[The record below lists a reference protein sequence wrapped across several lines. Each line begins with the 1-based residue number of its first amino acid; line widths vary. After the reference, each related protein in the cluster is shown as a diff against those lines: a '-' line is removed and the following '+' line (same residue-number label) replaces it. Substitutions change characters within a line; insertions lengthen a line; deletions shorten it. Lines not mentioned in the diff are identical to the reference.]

1 MDPIVAVLQGLWLMI
16 PAYVANPA
24 AVLFGGGKPID
35 GGAIHRDGRRYL
47 GDGKTWRGL
56 AGGTVFG
63 MVIGFVQMGINM
75 AVDHPDFSFGSFP
88 FSILV
93 IFLLPFGALLGD
105 MLGSYI
111 KRRMGIE
118 RGQKALGLDQYDFLV
133 GVVLLVAI
141 FQTHWFLAHY
151 IYWEATLGLIAV
163 LVITPVL
170 HRVVNIIGY
179 RIGKKEV
186 PW

>member
-1 MDPIVAVLQGLWLMI
+1 MDPIVTVLQGLWLMI

-56 AGGTVFG
+56 AGGTLFG
-63 MVIGFVQMGINM
+63 MVIGLVQMGVNWGIC
-75 AVDHPDFSFGSFP
+75 HPDVSFGTFP
-88 FSILV
+88 FSFLV

-105 MLGSYI
+105 ILGSYI
-111 KRRMGIE
+111 KRRKGIE
-118 RGQKALGLDQYDFLV
+118 RGQKAPGLDQYDFLIGTILLV
-133 GVVLLVAI
+133 GV
-141 FQTHWFLAHY
+141 FQTYWFLAHY
-151 IYWEATLGLIAV
+151 IYGYAILGLIAV
-163 LVITPVL
+163 LILTPVL
-170 HRVVNIIGY
+170 HRIVNILGY
-179 RIGKKEV
+179 KIGKKEV